1 MHLLPLGA
9 FRPDAVAR
17 VISALQS
24 LNAPSGAQC
33 FPTREIEASWAM
45 VTPSQCTFWCSVLS
59 DRNDHHGDRAPFE
72 SQCTF
77 WCSVL
82 SDPRPAPVRHPSML
96 GLNAPSGAQC
106 FPTPPH
112 GAVSGFDSLGLN
124 APSGAQ
130 CFPTLD
136 EYTLMTNLLRVSM
149 HLLVLSAF
157 RPDGG
162 SDYDKAFAVSMHLL
176 VLSAF
181 RLSTGTL

>member
-45 VTPSQCTFWCSVLS
+45 VTP
-59 DRNDHHGDRAPFE
+59 

-181 RLSTGTL
+181 RRLFPGGRRSRLFSVSMHLLVLSAFRH

>member
-1 MHLLPLGA
+1 MIDGEDALSQLHPSVSMHLLVLSA
-9 FRPDAVAR
+9 FRPQNDHHR
-17 VISALQS
+17 QKDRGG

-106 FPTPPH
+106 FPT
-112 GAVSGFDSLGLN
+112 
-124 APSGAQ
+124 
-130 CFPTLD
+130 LD